1 LSDLYR
7 TESGQVYAVNKT
19 GQEKKMKDRAE
30 RYYSK
35 SQVII
40 ISLGLV
46 LLFIFAGPNHL
57 FGQEIQKEGNVN
69 VEKVSYGGWPN
80 CIKLSNG
87 EIELVA
93 TTDVGPRIIRFG
105 YVGGQ
110 NLFKE
115 YEEQMGRTGGNEW
128 RIYGGHRVWHG
139 PEERT
144 RTLYP
149 DNSTIAYK
157 WDGKTLKLSQ
167 PVETTTGIVKEME
180 VTLDAKS
187 NCVKVLHRLINENQ
201 WAIEAAPW
209 ALTVMA
215 QRGRLILPQEPYRP
229 HPEYL
234 LAARP
239 LVLWHYT
246 DMSDARWTWGRKYIQ
261 LRQDPNAKTKEKVGL
276 LNKLGWGAYYLNGE
290 LFIKRYSYDPDATYP
305 DYGCNTETFTDGDM
319 LEFETL
325 GPLVKIPAKGGKVE
339 HVEMWYLFKAE
350 IGETESEIDGNLLP
364 LVEKTSAL

>member
-1 LSDLYR
+1 MYR
-7 TESGQVYAVNKT
+7 AESGQVYAVNKT
-19 GQEKKMKDRAE
+19 GQEKKMKDRAG
-30 RYYSK
+30 RCYSK
-35 SQVII
+35 NRVII

-46 LLFIFAGPNHL
+46 LLFVFAGPNHL
-57 FGQEIQKEGNVN
+57 FGQEIQKEGNVKM
-69 VEKVSYGGWPN
+69 EIVSYGGWPN

-115 YEEQMGRTGGNEW
+115 YKDQLGQTGGNKW
-128 RIYGGHRVWHG
+128 RIYGGHRLWHC
-139 PEERT
+139 PEDHKRT
-144 RTLYP
+144 YYP
-149 DNSTIAYK
+149 DNSKITYK
-157 WDGKTLKLSQ
+157 WDGRILKLTQ
-167 PVETTTGIVKEME
+167 PVETTTGIVKEIE
-180 VTLDAKS
+180 VTLDAKE
-187 NCVKVLHRLINENQ
+187 NLVKVFHRLINENL
-201 WAIEAAPW
+201 WDIEVSAW
-209 ALTVMA
+209 ALTAMA
-215 QRGRLILPQEPYRP
+215 PTGRIILPQEPHRP
-229 HPEYL
+229 HPDYL

-239 LVLWHYT
+239 LVLWHFT
-246 DMSDARWTWGRKYIQ
+246 DMSDARWTWGEKYIQ

-276 LNKLGWGAYYLNGE
+276 LNKVGWGAYYLNGE
-290 LFIKRYSYDPDATYP
+290 LFIKRYPYDPDATYP

-350 IGETESEIDGNLLP
+350 IGETESEIDEKLLP